1 MNGYFFCFT
10 TQDSRRESFQV
21 PIRTMNCFRLLF
33 SGKFSRYRVLNGGT
47 QRHVSPVNLWIFFC
61 SNFKFKILLIHFFRL
76 FPRLAPVFNCPLIW
90 SSSMDPHTFVLSL
103 IHEHLNPSYVVDHMS
118 LDYSFSFWHRVNQL
132 WAVSR
137 VIYYKW

>member
-1 MNGYFFCFT
+1 MFVCRLRSLEYLILIHFDSVVLRHSVVYFHFCAVFW
-10 TQDSRRESFQV
+10 
-21 PIRTMNCFRLLF
+21 
-33 SGKFSRYRVLNGGT
+33 RYRVLNGGT

-132 WAVSR
+132 WTVSR